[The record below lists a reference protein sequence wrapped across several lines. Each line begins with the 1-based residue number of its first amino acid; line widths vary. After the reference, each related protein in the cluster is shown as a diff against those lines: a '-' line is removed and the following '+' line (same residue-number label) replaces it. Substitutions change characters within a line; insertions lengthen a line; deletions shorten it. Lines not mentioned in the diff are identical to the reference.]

1 MKITELLLNFRAAL
15 VAVLPM
21 VEALGIPWKRGDAY
35 DEWDNLVSGM
45 YKELVANVVCAI
57 DYPIGGTPVRLT
69 AYDMILSDY
78 RQYATIEVE
87 SDFLGP
93 GRWVFHAFATDKVP
107 FDLVEARELT
117 TDGRPCGEPFR
128 TCPLVGSRFLLRL
141 HDGSRVAE
149 VPRYSD
155 TR

>member
-1 MKITELLLNFRAAL
+1 
-15 VAVLPM
+15 M

-35 DEWDNLVSGM
+35 DEWDNLVNRM
-45 YKELVANVVCAI
+45 YKGLVAIVVCAI

-69 AYDMILSDY
+69 AYDKFLSDY

-87 SDFLGP
+87 SDVLGP
-93 GRWVFHAFATDKVP
+93 GRWVFHASATDKVP
-107 FDLVEARELT
+107 FDLVDARELT
-117 TDGRPCGEPFR
+117 NDGRPCGEQFR

-141 HDGSRVAE
+141 HDGYSVAE

-155 TR
+155 AR